1 MGIGGASAPAVV
13 NVSPRRRW
21 LYWLLGVVAVGGNAL
36 LYLHLSA
43 QTAAI
48 QRALVDVKA
57 QLRAVTAAAN
67 LQASPEVAAPPPA
80 LTDAQRATRQR
91 AMATANAASRMQTM
105 KQRAVVAPGVV
116 DAKLASAMMAEASS
130 PEVERKQY
138 DWLREAMQAMPTD
151 GPKIA
156 DARTTCQGRRCEVA
170 GVFASDD
177 EARTWARRYLLAGG
191 GRLLQSSNVVVLPLA
206 GSNGQ
211 VELHLYLH

>member
-1 MGIGGASAPAVV
+1 MDIGGASAPAVV

-21 LYWLLGVVAVGGNAL
+21 LYWLIGAVAVVGNAL

-57 QLRAVTAAAN
+57 QLRAATVVADSQAA
-67 LQASPEVAAPPPA
+67 PEVAQPPLA
-80 LTDAQRATRQR
+80 LSDAQRAMRQR
-91 AMATANAASRMQTM
+91 AMATANAASRVQTM
-105 KQRAVVAPGVV
+105 KQRAVAAPGAV
-116 DAKLASAMMAEASS
+116 DAKLASAMTAEPSS

-138 DWLREAMQAMPTD
+138 DWLREAMQAMPSD
-151 GPKIA
+151 GPKIT

-177 EARTWARRYLLAGG
+177 EARAWARRYLLAGG

-206 GSNGQ
+206 GGSGQ